1 MCGIAGFSLVEGSK
15 VNARKLSNSLLCGIE
30 KRGNQAS
37 GFAWQSGRDSGVFKG
52 AVAGSRLSLRSLPKR
67 ASSVILHT
75 RYATHGSVGVSANN
89 HPVMSPDNNIALV
102 HNGVIYNHDVI
113 RGELPQFKLPEVDT
127 SVIPAI
133 LQAHGVER
141 FDMLDGDAA
150 VAWLRDDDMHTLRVG
165 RVSHSPLWVAQLV
178 DGSFVFASTEGIL
191 LDACKRV
198 REVPEFVFEVPER
211 VLLTVKRGVI
221 VEQSELPVLDVK
233 YEQVRSY
240 ASTSKYRG
248 MTAGGWG
255 NVTPV
260 DSYWDVSPGQEEFED
275 ELAVWLRQNYFAH
288 DGFWFDYAGTLLGD
302 YAYMRELFEDVRYE
316 SYWQSAQRDRSHSS
330 RVWFD
335 EFS

>member
-15 VNARKLSNSLLCGIE
+15 VNARKLAHSLLCGIE

-75 RYATHGSVGVSANN
+75 RYATHGATSVMANN
-89 HPVMSPDNNIALV
+89 HPVLSPDKSIALV
-102 HNGVIYNHDVI
+102 HNGVIFNHDVI
-113 RGELPQFKLPEVDT
+113 RGELPEFVLPEVDT

-150 VAWLRDDDMHTLRVG
+150 VAWLREDDLHTLRVG

-178 DGSFVFASTEGIL
+178 DGSFVFASTEAIL
-191 LDACKRV
+191 LDACKGV
-198 REVPEFVFEVPER
+198 REPVEFVFEVPER
-211 VLLTVKRGVI
+211 TLMTVRRGVI
-221 VEQSELPVLDVK
+221 VEQSVLPGLDVR

-260 DSYWDVSPGQEEFED
+260 GSYWDVSPGEDEFEE
-275 ELAVWLRQNYFAH
+275 ELSLWLRNNYFAH
-288 DGFWFDYAGTLLGD
+288 DGFWFDYAGTLIGD
-302 YAYMRELFEDVRYE
+302 YGYMRELFEDVRYE
-316 SYWQSAQRDRSHSS
+316 NYWQSFSRDRSVSS
-330 RVWFD
+330 QVWFD
-335 EFS
+335 DFL